1 MMSLDDKRINITILV
16 ALIITFIIG
25 TRMIVTQEMMN
36 FEKNLSSSVNEKIFK
51 ISEKLLHI
59 HSFIKIMDNNMKHFL
74 MLQNESNQLHYGL
87 NKIKDFPQYKI
98 SAIDESLPGEQTI
111 FSGSFSSLE
120 KVADY
125 SLDTRK
131 EISAVFHLS
140 ATFLSAFGSLPDLK
154 WVYYLSNNRF
164 IYAMPDFSISS
175 LHITES
181 NYTKEYWLNAIPD
194 NNPEKK
200 MVMTSI
206 YNDGGGKGQI
216 TTFSQPVYVA
226 GTFKGI
232 IALDVSIDS
241 FTDIITN
248 SDLSGTSFLLDE
260 NGIVISSSTHLEQGN
275 KVSQLNMSS
284 ILSGQYKDDIG
295 NNYIK
300 KELLNGE
307 LVFLHR
313 IKRTEQFQIVLM
325 RSIRELILLC
335 SSLIMAYMIYYFRVL
350 IFRVGTLAN
359 TDPLTSLLNRRAMEN
374 AVIPLVNLNSRYDQK
389 MCFLLTDI
397 DHFKKVNDTY
407 GHGIGDEVLI
417 AITKVLDSCLR
428 SSDLLSRHGGEE
440 FLIALPQTNLENGTL
455 LAERI
460 RTSIENTRT
469 GKHKVGVTTSIG
481 CIEIHKDEDFDAA
494 ISRADKML
502 YQAKMNG
509 RNRTEVDP

>member
-1 MMSLDDKRINITILV
+1 MPLDDKRINITILA

-25 TRMIVTQEMMN
+25 SRMIVTQEMMN
-36 FEKNLSSSVNEKIFK
+36 FEKNLSNSVNEKIFN

-59 HSFIKIMDNNMKHFL
+59 HSFIKIMDNNMKQYL
-74 MLQNESNQLHYGL
+74 MLQNESNQLHHAL

-98 SAIDESLPGEQTI
+98 SAIDETLPGEEYI

-120 KVADY
+120 NIADY

-131 EISAVFHLS
+131 EISAAFHLS

-164 IYAMPDFSISS
+164 IFAMPDFPISS
-175 LHITES
+175 LHINES

-200 MVMTSI
+200 MVMSSI
-206 YNDGGGKGQI
+206 YKDGGGKGQI
-216 TTFSQPVYVA
+216 TTFSQPVYEA
-226 GTFKGI
+226 GTFRGI
-232 IALDVSIDS
+232 IALDVSLDS

-248 SDLSGTSFLLDE
+248 SDLSGTSLLLDE
-260 NGIVISSSTHLEQGN
+260 NGLVLLSSNYLEQG
-275 KVSQLNMSS
+275 SQFAQLEMSS
-284 ILSGQYKDDIG
+284 TLSSSYQDEYGF
-295 NNYIK
+295 NYIK

-307 LVFLHR
+307 LVFLHK
-313 IKRTEQFQIVLM
+313 IERTEKFQIVLM
-325 RSIRELILLC
+325 RSIRELILLF

-350 IFRVGTLAN
+350 ISRVGTLAD
-359 TDPLTSLLNRRAMEN
+359 TDPLTNLLNRRAMEN
-374 AVIPLVNLNSRYDQK
+374 AVIPLVNLNSRYEQN

-407 GHGIGDEVLI
+407 GHVIGDEVLI

-440 FLIALPQTNLENGTL
+440 FLIALPQTNLESGTL

-481 CIEIHKDEDFDAA
+481 CIEIRKDEDFDAA

-509 RNRTEVDP
+509 RNRIEIDPE